1 MSPSLTAPH
10 PLATLGLALAM
21 MAAAAAVVLV
31 WPLRVEL
38 SIATTS
44 SGTTVTADLLC
55 FGQRFQR
62 RFEATTAH
70 LDGQGGSRRAFK
82 RSQIDA
88 VWHGFSIYRRLVLAV
103 AGAGEM
109 REVSLEGR
117 LGLRDPARTAV
128 AVGLVQGMLAARL
141 AGVPVAVVDL
151 TPEWRGAALTGRAR
165 GIFRWRGVD
174 IMVAVMRTLRSL
186 GMLGRL

>member
-10 PLATLGLALAM
+10 PLATVGLALAM
-21 MAAAAAVVLV
+21 MAVAAAVVLV

-38 SIATTS
+38 SIATAS

-55 FGQRFQR
+55 FGQRLER
-62 RFEATTAH
+62 RFEVTATH
-70 LDGQGGSRRAFK
+70 LEGQGGSGSAFK
-82 RSQIDA
+82 LSQLGA
-88 VWHGFSIYRRLVLAV
+88 VWHGFSIYRSLVLAV
-103 AGAGEM
+103 AGAGEL
-109 REVSLEGR
+109 REVRLEGR
-117 LGLRDPARTAV
+117 LGLGDPARTAV

-141 AGVPVAVVDL
+141 SAVPVAAVDL
-151 TPEWRGAALTGRAR
+151 TPEWRGAALTGRGR

-174 IMVAVMRTLRSL
+174 IMVAVMRTLRAL